1 MKKFLA
7 ALVMLIG
14 TQAMAQATV
23 LSGSFTLNPGETKSV
38 RNRAAYIE
46 QVFVQA
52 EGAGR
57 QDAMFEVWANGKL
70 KGSIYVPGRD
80 PSYVV
85 TIRETVSSLEYRQ
98 VSGGSVIV
106 HQVRANMHQG
116 TTQIG
121 TRPNL
126 GGYGYSPSSAVELAQ
141 RTVAVINDLK
151 PQANYAQLGEFLLPI
166 RKSAA
171 RLYSIGASRAPF
183 SLQVRNAL
191 IDLRTQINAAGVY
204 LEQNLETDSAFDL
217 TTELMTIKETI
228 DALL

>member
-1 MKKFLA
+1 MKMILTA
-7 ALVMLIG
+7 IMMLVS
-14 TQAMAQATV
+14 TQVMAQSAV
-23 LSGSFTLNPGETKSV
+23 LSGWFSLSPGETKSISL
-38 RNRAAYIE
+38 RTAYIE

-52 EGAGR
+52 EGQGR
-57 QDAMFEVWANGKL
+57 QDAMFEVWANGKP

-85 TIRETVSSLEYRQ
+85 TIRETVSSLEFRQ

-121 TRPNL
+121 SRPNL
-126 GGYGYSPSSAVELAQ
+126 GGFGYSPSSAVEIAQ

-151 PQANYAQLGEFLLPI
+151 PQANYSELGKFLLPI
-166 RKSAA
+166 RKSAS

-191 IDLRTQINAAGVY
+191 IDLRNKINNAGVFI
-204 LEQNLETDSAFDL
+204 EENLETDSTFDL
-217 TTELMTIKETI
+217 TTELMTIRETI
-228 DALL
+228 DAML